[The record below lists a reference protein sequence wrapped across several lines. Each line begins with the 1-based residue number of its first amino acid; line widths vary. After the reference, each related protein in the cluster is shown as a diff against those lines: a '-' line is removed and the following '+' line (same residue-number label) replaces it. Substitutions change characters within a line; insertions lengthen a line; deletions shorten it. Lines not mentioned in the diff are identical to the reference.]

1 MNLMDLSLDE
11 FDGLWA
17 QQAWAQTA
25 NTRHRAQQAW
35 AQIAYTHGIP
45 FFLGKQNQLYK
56 AHNIQTIMMGPS
68 VELELTMAQTVVKH
82 TQYAMQ
88 F

>member
-1 MNLMDLSLDE
+1 MNLMGLSLDE
-11 FDGLWA
+11 LDGLWV

-25 NTRHRAQQAW
+25 
-35 AQIAYTHGIP
+35 YTHDIP
-45 FFLGKQNQLYK
+45 FFLGKQNQVYK
-56 AHNIQTIMMGPS
+56 AHNIQTIMMGPC
-68 VELELTMAQTVVKH
+68 VEHGLTMAQTMVKH